1 MNTAW
6 PCRWKHVVSRA
17 ADALPPP
24 RPGPEPHD
32 DGAEHSGGFAG
43 PRRQLQHPRRA
54 QGPHFPPRA
63 PALVAR
69 EETAA
74 RPLPPD
80 RLEERAG
87 LPLVYA
93 HLAGLGITAGAHRLW
108 AHRSYK
114 ATWPLRF
121 FLMICQTIAF
131 QNHIY
136 EWVRDHRVH
145 HKYTDTDADPHNSR
159 RGFFFSHM
167 GWLMLRKHPHVRER
181 GQKLDMSD
189 LEADSIVM
197 WQRRYYIPLMVMW
210 CFGIP
215 SWIPSFFWGEQLYV
229 AYYVTLARYTFQL
242 HATWLV
248 NSAAHIWGMRPYD
261 KNISPTQNLGVAIV
275 SLGEGWHNYH
285 HVFPWDYKTAE
296 LGNYGTNMTAGFI
309 DCCAKLGLAYNLK
322 SVANEYIRRRAQRT
336 GDGSHTHGGVWG
348 WGDKDTSKEDIA
360 AVHISHHK
368 ES

>member
-1 MNTAW
+1 MAPNIVEASLVLDDNSNIREEPKVPTSHRARRRSSHGKRQR
-6 PCRWKHVVSRA
+6 PSRA
-17 ADALPPP
+17 RQIVWRNVLAFVYLHTTAVY
-24 RPGPEPHD
+24 
-32 DGAEHSGGFAG
+32 GFYLLG
-43 PRRQLQHPRRA
+43 
-54 QGPHFPPRA
+54 
-63 PALVAR
+63 
-69 EETAA
+69 TAA
-74 RPLPPD
+74 QWRTVLFT
-80 RLEERAG
+80 
-87 LPLVYA
+87 LVYA

-167 GWLMLRKHPHVRER
+167 GWLMLRKHPHVREH

-322 SVANEYIRRRAQRT
+322 SVTNEYIRRKAQRS